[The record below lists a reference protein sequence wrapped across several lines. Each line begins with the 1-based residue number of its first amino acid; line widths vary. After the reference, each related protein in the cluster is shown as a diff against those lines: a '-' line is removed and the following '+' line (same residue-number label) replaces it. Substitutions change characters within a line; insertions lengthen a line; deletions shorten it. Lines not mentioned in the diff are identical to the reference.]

1 MSKGESVVPAHRL
14 LMLTSL
20 VALFIVGVNTAAQ
33 TSSLP
38 ERQAVEQAMRDYAAT
53 LRAGTPE
60 AVTMAYTADGEL
72 LLPGLP
78 ALHGRDAIK
87 RFLAPLASATEVES
101 VEMHTDVLEL
111 QAKTAIQWGTYR
123 QVAGAKGQPKQTYEG
138 RYAAVWHLEGD
149 GRWRLFRLMMQP
161 VGSGQ

>member
-1 MSKGESVVPAHRL
+1 MLISRL
-14 LMLTSL
+14 SASLGVIVMLM
-20 VALFIVGVNTAAQ
+20 VGAAMAAQ
-33 TSSLP
+33 PLFSVSDG
-38 ERQAVEQAMRDYAAT
+38 EAVEKAMHDYAAT

-60 AVTMAYTADGEL
+60 AVSLSYTADGEL

-87 RFLAPLASATEVES
+87 DFLSPMAATTEVES
-101 VEMHTDVLEL
+101 VEIQTQTLEVNG
-111 QAKTAIQWGTYR
+111 KTANQWGSYR

-138 RYAAVWHLEGD
+138 RYAALWHLEGD

-161 VGSGQ
+161 MR